1 MDKCGKLWIM
11 FCIVYIVPFNTTF
24 SVCVKNFKPALW
36 KNLERIKTING
47 GGKSPLLN
55 LLRGLKSTPSKL
67 QKNTKGGDSSL
78 RSERQSMEEG
88 IALLQLH
95 PKTKTEEMSHFVRH
109 DTIKS
114 LFGVS
119 CEGVSPSHY
128 VSPRTQ

>member
-1 MDKCGKLWIM
+1 VDKCGKLWIM

-24 SVCVKNFKPALW
+24 SVCVKNFKPVLW
-36 KNLERIKTING
+36 KNLERIMTINR

-88 IALLQLH
+88 
-95 PKTKTEEMSHFVRH
+95 
-109 DTIKS
+109 
-114 LFGVS
+114 
-119 CEGVSPSHY
+119 
-128 VSPRTQ
+128 